1 MVIHEYEKDKYGYW
15 RYREYR
21 RPAVFS
27 AVLHKSHFETSTIKL
42 GLTKAFRAR
51 VTEWKDIHYH
61 LVDSLTPEL
70 LDQSGHSR
78 MLKIGEDFFGVC
90 DELEQVDYQR
100 RKTRTYFLR
109 YLEYK
114 SANLID
120 AMICENAWPHTC
132 AHLP

>member
-1 MVIHEYEKDKYGYW
+1 MDICEYEKDECGHW

-61 LVDSLTPEL
+61 LVDYLTPEL
-70 LDQSGHSR
+70 LDQSRHSR
-78 MLKIGEDFFGVC
+78 LLKIGDDFFGVC
-90 DELEQVDYQR
+90 DELEQTDYRR

-109 YLEYK
+109 YLEQK
-114 SANLID
+114 TPNLID
-120 AMICENAWPHTC
+120 AMICENA
-132 AHLP
+132 